1 MTHPLMLFTRI
12 TDVDQEGPRPLGA
25 QSEAGQDPL
34 PELIY
39 SWVPHHS
46 LGCPGLT
53 CCLVT
58 EGAEL
63 LHVSTPEL
71 VSAPLPATTHQ
82 QSQAVILGLGH

>member
-58 EGAEL
+58 EGAD
-63 LHVSTPEL
+63 PEL
-71 VSAPLPATTHQ
+71 VSAPLPTTTHQ